1 MYCRYCGKELEN
13 SARICKYCGIPT
25 YGPYKPLPP
34 KPFPELQ
41 NDINT
46 DIGMGSDTPATE
58 PVSNPEPQKT
68 YLVTGVVPPPANN
81 GTQSENPN
89 VYAPKPAPVKR
100 IYNGFSIAGFVL
112 SLLSVIFIFAA
123 ITDSESIFVSLPITV
138 LGLTF
143 SIIGTVKSKKLGT
156 GKGLGIAGIVLSSIS
171 TSIWLFMILT
181 LFFVYLAIIISGGV
195 IMP

>member
-1 MYCRYCGKELEN
+1 
-13 SARICKYCGIPT
+13 
-25 YGPYKPLPP
+25 
-34 KPFPELQ
+34 
-41 NDINT
+41 
-46 DIGMGSDTPATE
+46 MGSDTPATE

-81 GTQSENPN
+81 VAQSENPN
-89 VYAPKPAPVKR
+89 LYAPKPAPVKR

-143 SIIGTVKSKKLGT
+143 SIIGTVK
-156 GKGLGIAGIVLSSIS
+156 
-171 TSIWLFMILT
+171 
-181 LFFVYLAIIISGGV
+181 
-195 IMP
+195 